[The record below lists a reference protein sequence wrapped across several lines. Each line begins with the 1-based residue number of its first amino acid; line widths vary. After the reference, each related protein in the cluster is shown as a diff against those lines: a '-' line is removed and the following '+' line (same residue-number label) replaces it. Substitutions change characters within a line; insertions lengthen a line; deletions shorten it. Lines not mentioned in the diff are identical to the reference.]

1 MALPVWTKNSPD
13 WMPVGEV
20 EEAKE
25 IQADKKRGY
34 LGSLSVDLF
43 WPSAF
48 KRHGSPRTSSIV
60 QDIVS

>member
-1 MALPVWTKNSPD
+1 
-13 WMPVGEV
+13 MPVGEV

-60 QDIVS
+60 QDIVSWVIEQLFKFIEVR